1 MRVLFRTD
9 ASLEIGTGHVMR
21 CLALADVLRLHGA
34 DCVFVCRDHAGHLGD
49 LIQERGHQVHLLSLS
64 KRQVLDA
71 YDHPAHLAWLG
82 ADWEVDAG
90 ETAAIAQGSVDL
102 LVVDHYALDSRWER
116 ALRPH
121 CNRILV
127 IDDLADR
134 EHECDFLLDQNLI
147 SDMRKRY
154 SGKVPANCALML
166 GPNYAL
172 LQPQYARLSE
182 RLPLREGKVC
192 RVLIYFGGADASNL
206 TGMAVS
212 ACLALAKYSF
222 HVDVVANSKGPH
234 IEALR
239 KQIRGHEHIVLHE
252 NLPSLAALMAKADLA
267 IGAAGTTSWERCCLG
282 LPSLVITLADNQKPI
297 AKELNRQG
305 LIQWLGHKD
314 KVSERRLI
322 AALKPLL
329 ARGISAAWSRQCY
342 ALVDGKGAE
351 RVGELLRDFAPVVRA
366 ATRQDEAMLGI
377 EIATWFGPA
386 LRDLSGS
393 HTYLAETSSGALL
406 GCVFFQGV
414 QGCWQ
419 AASGFTSIAVEP
431 ALRGAVMLDALRK
444 LRADVD
450 GSMSFAAGWNG
461 ATLAGLAPAVS
472 AGKADRSLSIVVCSQ
487 KGSWI
492 NEAIP
497 ELIMDWL
504 AAGHRVSWSHAA
516 KEAPAGDLCFFLSY
530 GRIVGSDVRIKY
542 AHNLVVHA
550 SDLPK
555 GRGWSP
561 MSWQIL
567 EGATSIPVTL
577 IEAADEVDAGDIY
590 LQEHIALQG
599 SELNPEWRAMLA
611 ASTFSL
617 CRQFVENYPAV
628 LEQARVQA
636 GEPTTYPRR
645 RAVDS
650 RLDSG
655 KSIAEQFDLLRI
667 VDNDEYPALFEL
679 YGKRYILRI
688 EKSEIA

>member
-1 MRVLFRTD
+1 M
-9 ASLEIGTGHVMR
+9 GHVMR
-21 CLALADVLRLHGA
+21 CLALADVLRLRGT
-34 DCVFVCRDHAGHLGD
+34 DCAFVCRYHAGHLGD
-49 LIQERGHQVHLLSLS
+49 LIQQRGYQVHMLSPS
-64 KRQVLDA
+64 KRQVLNT

-82 ADWEVDAG
+82 ADWEVDAA
-90 ETAAIAQGSVDL
+90 ETAAIAQAGVDL

-116 ALRPH
+116 ALRPR
-121 CNRILV
+121 CKRILV

-147 SDMRKRY
+147 SDMQQRY

-172 LQPQYARLSE
+172 LQPQYAQLSE
-182 RLPLREGKVC
+182 RLPLREGKVR

-212 ACLALAKYSF
+212 ACLALAKHHF
-222 HVDVVANSKGPH
+222 QVDVVANSKGLH

-252 NLPSLAALMAKADLA
+252 NLPSLAALMARADLA
-267 IGAAGTTSWERCCLG
+267 IGAAGVTSWERCCLG
-282 LPSLVITLADNQKPI
+282 LPSFVITLAENQKPI
-297 AKELNRQG
+297 ADELNRQG
-305 LIQWLGHKD
+305 FIEWLGHKD
-314 KVSERRLI
+314 KVSARRLI

-329 ARGISAAWSRQCY
+329 ADGIDAAWSKQCY
-342 ALVDGKGAE
+342 ALVDGKGAN
-351 RVGELLRDFAPVVRA
+351 RVGELLCDFGPIVRA
-366 ATRQDEAMLGI
+366 AARQDEAMLGAD
-377 EIATWFGPA
+377 IATWFGQA
-386 LRDLSGS
+386 LRDIGGS
-393 HTYLAETSSGALL
+393 HTYLAETPNGALL
-406 GCVFFQGV
+406 GCILFHCAQGY
-414 QGCWQ
+414 WQ

-431 ALRGAVMLDALRK
+431 ALRGAIMRAALCN
-444 LRADVD
+444 LRAEVD
-450 GSMSFAAGWNG
+450 GAMSFDAGWSDV
-461 ATLAGLAPAVS
+461 TPAGLAPAVL
-472 AGKADRSLSIVVCSQ
+472 AGKADRSLSIAICSD

-497 ELIMDWL
+497 ELILDL
-504 AAGHRVSWSHAA
+504 LTAGHRVSWSHAVE
-516 KEAPAGDLCFFLSY
+516 EAPAGDLCFYLSY
-530 GRIVGSDVRIKY
+530 GRIVGSDVRAKY
-542 AHNLVVHA
+542 AHNLVVHE

-555 GRGWSP
+555 GRGWAP

-577 IEAADEVDAGDIY
+577 IEAADDVDAGDIY
-590 LQEHIALQG
+590 LQELIALEG
-599 SELNPEWRAMLA
+599 SELNPEWRAMQG

-628 LEQARVQA
+628 LAQARAQA

-645 RAVDS
+645 RAADS
-650 RLDSG
+650 RLDSE

-667 VDNDEYPALFEL
+667 VNNDDYPAFFEL
-679 YGKRYILRI
+679 NGKRYVLRI